1 VRVLEHAFAV
11 YVGFMCARVRILCV
25 VGLRHAQTTRTTD
38 LWRLSRPH
46 STARGGAF
54 ETTTTTTTTTMTRVT
69 VALAVV
75 MCAMAGA
82 DVAHARAVPR
92 ATALTLEPRDRV
104 EVGTLAST
112 HSLVEAFEA
121 WMVRHGK
128 TYADDAHEYAARME
142 IFAKNAAFVVE
153 HNAKYAL
160 GEVSHWVGL
169 NAFAASTREEFKQL
183 LGYDASSRA
192 LKARQDGDY
201 KNAWRYA
208 NVDVPEEIDWVERG
222 AVTKVKNQGRC
233 GSCWA
238 FSTSGAVEGLNQIKT
253 GRLVS
258 LSEQEMVSCS
268 RENSGCNGGLMDNAF
283 KWIIENGGIDSER
296 QYPYVALAEECEET
310 KLRLHMATIDG
321 FEDVPA
327 GDEDALEKAVAMQPV
342 SVAIEA
348 DHQSFQLYEGGVYDA
363 HDCGADIDHGV
374 LVVGYGIDHNT
385 THPKHHRHYWKIKNS
400 WGQWGENGYIRI
412 ARRVKRENGQC
423 GITTAASYP
432 TKK

>member
-1 VRVLEHAFAV
+1 MRVLEHAFAV

-258 LSEQEMVSCS
+258 LSEQ
-268 RENSGCNGGLMDNAF
+268 
-283 KWIIENGGIDSER
+283 
-296 QYPYVALAEECEET
+296 
-310 KLRLHMATIDG
+310 
-321 FEDVPA
+321 
-327 GDEDALEKAVAMQPV
+327 
-342 SVAIEA
+342 
-348 DHQSFQLYEGGVYDA
+348 
-363 HDCGADIDHGV
+363 
-374 LVVGYGIDHNT
+374 
-385 THPKHHRHYWKIKNS
+385 
-400 WGQWGENGYIRI
+400 
-412 ARRVKRENGQC
+412 
-423 GITTAASYP
+423 
-432 TKK
+432 

>member
-1 VRVLEHAFAV
+1 MGWRDAARRALVVMAIATHVNALV
-11 YVGFMCARVRILCV
+11 VGACARAMPTTTTHGLTLEPLVDDG
-25 VGLRHAQTTRTTD
+25 VG
-38 LWRLSRPH
+38 
-46 STARGGAF
+46 
-54 ETTTTTTTTTMTRVT
+54 TTTTTTAASTTTT
-69 VALAVV
+69 
-75 MCAMAGA
+75 
-82 DVAHARAVPR
+82 
-92 ATALTLEPRDRV
+92 
-104 EVGTLAST
+104 
-112 HSLVEAFEA
+112 VEAFEA
-121 WMVRHGK
+121 WMARHGV
-128 TYADDAHEYAARME
+128 TYEHAHEYAERMK
-142 IFAKNAAFVVE
+142 IFAENAAFVVE

-183 LGYDASSRA
+183 LGYDASSRV
-192 LKARQDGDY
+192 LKARENEDEY
-201 KNAWRYA
+201 KKTWRYA
-208 NVDVPEEIDWVERG
+208 DVDVPEEIDWVERG

-268 RENSGCNGGLMDNAF
+268 HENSGCNGGLMDNAF
-283 KWIIENGGIDSER
+283 KWIIQNGGLDSEH
-296 QYPYVALAEECEET
+296 QYPYVALAEECEDA
-310 KLRLHMATIDG
+310 KLRMHMATIDG

-363 HDCGADIDHGV
+363 HDCGEDIDHGV